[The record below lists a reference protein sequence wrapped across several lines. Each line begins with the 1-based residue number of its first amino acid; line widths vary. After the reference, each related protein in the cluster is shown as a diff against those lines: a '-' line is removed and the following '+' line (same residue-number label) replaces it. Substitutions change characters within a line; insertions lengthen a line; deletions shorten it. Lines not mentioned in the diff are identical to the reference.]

1 MEAISK
7 GTNGKTALI
16 FVHGI
21 VGNNRIFDFLQPL
34 VQDKY
39 EVEYV
44 ELKGHGGNALDF
56 SHASMSQWKNQV
68 ERRVENLS
76 ARFSNVVGIGH
87 SMGCLLLMGPA
98 ALGHL
103 SGLFLLNP
111 PMRITPKIHLF
122 SNIFKVAMGN
132 MLKDKVATAA
142 KSAYGVSLDFNPLH
156 YYGWPKRYLEL
167 FAEVKRVREI
177 VIPDLQIPVDVI
189 LSRCDEM
196 VSPSSAEVFTNLPD
210 VNITILPNSTHYYY
224 PAEDRKIIVDE
235 FHQFL
240 SRQIQRL

>member
-122 SNIFKVAMGN
+122 SNIFKVAM
-132 MLKDKVATAA
+132 
-142 KSAYGVSLDFNPLH
+142 
-156 YYGWPKRYLEL
+156 
-167 FAEVKRVREI
+167 
-177 VIPDLQIPVDVI
+177 
-189 LSRCDEM
+189 
-196 VSPSSAEVFTNLPD
+196 
-210 VNITILPNSTHYYY
+210 
-224 PAEDRKIIVDE
+224 
-235 FHQFL
+235 
-240 SRQIQRL
+240 

>member
-44 ELKGHGGNALDF
+44 ELEGHGGNALDF

-76 ARFSNVVGIGH
+76 A
-87 SMGCLLLMGPA
+87 
-98 ALGHL
+98 
-103 SGLFLLNP
+103 
-111 PMRITPKIHLF
+111 
-122 SNIFKVAMGN
+122 
-132 MLKDKVATAA
+132 
-142 KSAYGVSLDFNPLH
+142 
-156 YYGWPKRYLEL
+156 
-167 FAEVKRVREI
+167 
-177 VIPDLQIPVDVI
+177 
-189 LSRCDEM
+189 
-196 VSPSSAEVFTNLPD
+196 
-210 VNITILPNSTHYYY
+210 
-224 PAEDRKIIVDE
+224 
-235 FHQFL
+235 
-240 SRQIQRL
+240 

>member
-1 MEAISK
+1 M
-7 GTNGKTALI
+7 
-16 FVHGI
+16 HGI

-76 ARFSNVVGIGH
+76 AQFNHVVGIGH
-87 SMGCLLLMGPA
+87 SMGCVLLMGPA

-111 PMRITPKIHLF
+111 PMRITPKMHLF

-132 MLKDKVATAA
+132 MQNDPVTTAA

-177 VIPDLQIPVDVI
+177 VISDLQIPVDVI
-189 LSRCDEM
+189 LSRRDEM

-210 VNITILPNSTHYYY
+210 VNITILPNSTQYYY
-224 PAEDRKIIVDE
+224 PVEDRKIIVDE
-235 FHQFL
+235 FQQFL
-240 SRQIQRL
+240 SHQTQCL